1 MHGALDEAKAV
12 DLDEAAAL
20 DIDDK
25 APQRTRRVKL
35 QALYRKP

>member
-25 APQRTRRVKL
+25 ASQRTRCVKF